1 LPNLKNI
8 AEQVFEA
15 EKVDDVFLSIALVDK
30 KTICQ
35 LNKEYRD
42 VDSPTDVLSFNFQK
56 PGKHKSIDGEVII
69 CPEVAREGLSEK
81 QNLFEEIVSLLVHGI
96 LHLLNYNHEKVE
108 EAKKMEQRQ
117 RQLLSAFSGG
127 ITSRK

>member
-1 LPNLKNI
+1 MPNLKNI

-15 EKVDDVFLSIALVDK
+15 EKIDDVFLSIALVDK

-56 PGKHKSIDGEVII
+56 PGNHKSIDGEVII
-69 CPEVAREGLSEK
+69 CPEVAREGLGKK
-81 QNLFEEIVSLLVHGI
+81 QDLFEEIVSLLVHGI
-96 LHLLNYNHEKVE
+96 LHLLNYNHEKMG

-117 RQLLSAFSGG
+117 KQLLSAFF
-127 ITSRK
+127 RRHC